1 MRSLESSDRTV
12 NMLYSILMLSNGPI
26 FRYAKKYTKSDLCS
40 AMSGFVAAIVI
51 FLQVWI
57 LLTMKMKMIILP
69 NNPP

>member
-51 FLQVWI
+51 FSEKNWTKNGQCPPQ
-57 LLTMKMKMIILP
+57 KM
-69 NNPP
+69 